1 MNIFSPQSFMKQKMV
16 FPFIFLICQDVF
28 LALPIWRKHS
38 EMPKKH
44 YSSTFLGWKKM
55 ANPFPSLLLYLL

>member
-1 MNIFSPQSFMKQKMV
+1 MKQKMV

-55 ANPFPSLLLYLL
+55 ANPFPPLLLYLL